1 MNDWIAVGTGSLWI
15 AGLAIICAALSYA
28 HWRARHTGERL
39 RKIVGIRSYQV
50 ILNLGAAMVGMSLFL
65 TARSLW
71 ERVVWAVLT
80 TVIAAL
86 GSSQWWA
93 GWGEGRTRRR

>member
-50 ILNLGAAMVGMSLFL
+50 ILNLGAAMVGMSLL
-65 TARSLW
+65 LSARSLW

-86 GSSQWWA
+86 GAHQWWSRWCRA
-93 GWGEGRTRRR
+93 RRQRP